1 MHYGQDNPGYDPPSI
16 YYPILVV
23 VAVSGMFG
31 VVPLA
36 ISIPL
41 AFGPWV
47 IICVIGYIAEQAR
60 NRHEEQDTL
69 TDRMKRWHGDD
80 WEAARANVIFK
91 NQSMTGALNDRA
103 RNSKSDIRRLH
114 SVVSL
119 PESGR

>member
-1 MHYGQDNPGYDPPSI
+1 MHYGQDNPGYEPPSV
-16 YYPILVV
+16 YLPILFV

-41 AFGPWV
+41 AFGPW
-47 IICVIGYIAEQAR
+47 IIISVIGYIAEQLR
-60 NRHEEQDTL
+60 NRHDEQDTL

-80 WEAARANVIFK
+80 WQAARNNVIFK

-103 RNSKSDIRRLH
+103 RDSKPDTRRLH
-114 SVVSL
+114 RVVSL
-119 PESGR
+119 SESGR